1 MPPALLCD
9 LEKLDLSKV
18 LLDRAKIAEI
28 LPHRDNLAL
37 IDALVHHD
45 PAQVLAVGRMDVPKE
60 AFWTSGHF
68 PGNPLLPGVILVEAA
83 AQVSLI
89 MYKMGVP
96 EIATR
101 LVVFGGIDNVRF
113 RGGVRPGDRVHILI
127 KMLDMSRRAARAHT
141 QAVVGGKLVYEGEV
155 LAIVT

>member
-1 MPPALLCD
+1 MPPALICD
-9 LEKLDLSKV
+9 LEKIDLSKV
-18 LLDRAKIAEI
+18 VMDRAKIAEI

-37 IDALVHHD
+37 IDALVHVD
-45 PAQVLAVGRMDVPKE
+45 NKDVLAVGRMDVPKE

-89 MYKMGVP
+89 LYKMGVP
-96 EIATR
+96 EIRER

-113 RGGVRPGDRVHILI
+113 RGGVRPGDRVHIII
-127 KMLDMSRRAARAHT
+127 KMMDMSKRAARAHT

>member
-1 MPPALLCD
+1 MPPALICD
-9 LEKLDLSKV
+9 LEKIDLGKV
-18 LLDRAKIAEI
+18 LLDRAQIAQI

-37 IDALVHHD
+37 IDALVHEDAAHT
-45 PAQVLAVGRMDVPKE
+45 LAVGRMDVPKE

-68 PGNPLLPGVILVEAA
+68 PGNPLLPGVVLVEAA

-89 MYKMGVP
+89 AYKKGVP
-96 EIATR
+96 EIADR

-127 KMLDMSRRAARAHT
+127 KMIDMSRRAARAHT
-141 QAVVGGKLVYEGEV
+141 QAVVGSKLVYEGEV

>member
-1 MPPALLCD
+1 MPPALICD
-9 LEKLDLSKV
+9 LEKLDLSRV
-18 LLDRAKIAEI
+18 VMDRAQIAEI

-37 IDALVHHD
+37 IDALVHLD
-45 PAQVLAVGRMDVPKE
+45 PKEVLAVGRMNVPKE

-89 MYKMGVP
+89 MYKLGVP
-96 EIATR
+96 EIKSR

-113 RGGVRPGDRVHILI
+113 RGGVRPGDPVNIII
-127 KMLDMSRRAARAHT
+127 KMMDMSRRAARAHT
-141 QAVVGGKLVYEGEV
+141 QAVVGSKLVYEGEV

>member
-9 LEKLDLSKV
+9 LDKIDLTKV

-45 PAQVLAVGRMDVPKE
+45 TKETLAVGRMDVPHE

-68 PGNPLLPGVILVEAA
+68 PGHPLLPGVILVEAA

-89 MYKMGVP
+89 AYKLGVP
-96 EIATR
+96 EIASR
-101 LVVFGGIDNVRF
+101 LVVFGGIENVRF
-113 RGGVRPGDRVHILI
+113 RGGVRPGDRVHLVI
-127 KMLDMSRRAARAHT
+127 KMIDMSKRAARAHT
-141 QAVVGGKLVYEGEV
+141 QAVVGGKLVYDGEV

>member
-1 MPPALLCD
+1 MPPALICD
-9 LEKLDLSKV
+9 LEKIDLSKV
-18 LLDRAKIAEI
+18 LMDRAKIAEI

-37 IDALVHHD
+37 IDALVHVD
-45 PAQVLAVGRMDVPKE
+45 MKDVVGVGRMDVPKE

-89 MYKMGVP
+89 LYKMGVP
-96 EIATR
+96 EIRSR

-113 RGGVRPGDRVHILI
+113 RGGVRPGDRVHIII
-127 KMLDMSRRAARAHT
+127 KMMDMSRRAARAHT

>member
-1 MPPALLCD
+1 MPPAFICD
-9 LEKLDLSKV
+9 LGALDLGKV
-18 LLDRAKIAEI
+18 VLDRAGISAI

-37 IDALVHHD
+37 IDALVHVD
-45 PAQVLAVGRMDVPKE
+45 MAQTLAVGRMNVPKE

-68 PGNPLLPGVILVEAA
+68 PGNPLLPGVVLVEAA

-89 MYKMGVP
+89 LYKMGVA
-96 EIATR
+96 EIKDR

-113 RGGVRPGDRVHILI
+113 RGGVRPGDVVHLII
-127 KMLDMSRRAARAHT
+127 KMMDMSKRAARAHT

>member
-9 LEKLDLSKV
+9 LSKIDLSKV
-18 LLDRAKIAEI
+18 AMDRGRIAEI
-28 LPHRDNLAL
+28 LPHRDQM
-37 IDALVHHD
+37 ALVD
-45 PAQVLAVGRMDVPKE
+45 VLVHLDMKEMLGVGRMEVPKE

-68 PGNPLLPGVILVEAA
+68 PSNPLLPGVLLVEAA

-89 MYKMGVP
+89 VYKTGLP
-96 EIATR
+96 EIMPR

-113 RGGVRPGDRVHILI
+113 RGGVRPGDRVHIVI

-141 QAVVGGKLVYEGEV
+141 QAVVGNKLVYEGEV

>member
-1 MPPALLCD
+1 MPPAIVCD
-9 LEKLDLSKV
+9 LEKIDLSKV
-18 LLDRAKIAEI
+18 VMDRAKLAEI

-37 IDALVHHD
+37 IDAIVYHD
-45 PAQVLAVGRMDVPKE
+45 PKEIIAVGRMDVPKE

-83 AQVSLI
+83 AQVSLVA
-89 MYKMGVP
+89 YKLGVP
-96 EIATR
+96 EIAPR

-113 RGGVRPGDRVHILI
+113 RGGVRPGDRVHLVI
-127 KMLDMSRRAARAHT
+127 KMIDMSKRAARART
-141 QAVVGGKLVYEGEV
+141 QAVVGGKLVYDGEV

>member
-1 MPPALLCD
+1 MPPAQICD
-9 LEKLDLSKV
+9 LGNIDLSKV
-18 LLDRAKIAEI
+18 VMDRAKIAGI

-37 IDALVHHD
+37 IDALVHLD
-45 PAQVLAVGRMDVPKE
+45 LQEGLGIGRMDVPRE

-68 PGNPLLPGVILVEAA
+68 PGNPLLPGVVLVESA

-89 MYKMGVP
+89 VYKTAMP
-96 EIATR
+96 EIMPR
-101 LVVFGGIDNVRF
+101 LVVFGGIENVRF
-113 RGGVRPGDRVHILI
+113 RGGVRPGDRVHIVI
-127 KMLDMSRRAARAHT
+127 KMIDMSRRAARAHT

>member
-1 MPPALLCD
+1 MPPALICD

-18 LLDRAKIAEI
+18 VLDRAGIAEI

-37 IDALVHHD
+37 IDAMVHMD
-45 PAQVLAVGRMDVPKE
+45 VPNTLGVGRMDVPKE

-68 PGNPLLPGVILVEAA
+68 PGNPLLPGVVLVESA

-89 MYKMGVP
+89 LYKNGVP
-96 EIATR
+96 EIRSR

-113 RGGVRPGDRVHILI
+113 RGGVRPGDRVHILS
-127 KMLDMSRRAARAHT
+127 KMMDMSRRAARAHT

>member
-9 LEKLDLSKV
+9 LEKIDLDKV
-18 LLDRAKIAEI
+18 LMDRDAIARV

-37 IDALVHHD
+37 IDALVHFD
-45 PAQVLAVGRMDVPKE
+45 PAQVLGVGRMDVPTE

-68 PGNPLLPGVILVEAA
+68 PGNPLLPGVVLVESA
-83 AQVSLI
+83 AQVSLLL
-89 MYKMGVP
+89 YKRGVP
-96 EIATR
+96 EIGSR

-113 RGGVRPGDRVHILI
+113 RGGVRPGDRVHII
-127 KMLDMSRRAARAHT
+127 SKMLDMSKRAARAHT

>member
-1 MPPALLCD
+1 MPPALICD
-9 LEKLDLSKV
+9 LEKIDLSKV
-18 LLDRAKIAEI
+18 VLDRAQIAEI

-37 IDALVHHD
+37 IDALVHID
-45 PAQVLAVGRMDVPKE
+45 TAGVLAVGRMDVPKE

-68 PGNPLLPGVILVEAA
+68 PGNPLLPGVVLVESA

-96 EIATR
+96 EIRSR

-113 RGGVRPGDRVHILI
+113 RGGVRPGDRVHIII
-127 KMLDMSRRAARAHT
+127 KMMDMSKRAARAHT

>member
-1 MPPALLCD
+1 MPPALICD

-18 LLDRAKIAEI
+18 VLDRAKIAEI

-45 PAQVLAVGRMDVPKE
+45 PKEVIAVGRMDVPRE

-68 PGNPLLPGVILVEAA
+68 PGNPLLPGVLLVEAA
-83 AQVSLI
+83 AQVSLLA
-89 MYKMGVP
+89 YKLGVP
-96 EIATR
+96 EIAPR

-113 RGGVRPGDRVHILI
+113 RGGVRPGDRVHLVI
-127 KMLDMSRRAARAHT
+127 KMLDMSKRAARAHT
-141 QAVVGGKLVYEGEV
+141 QAVVGGKLVYDGEV